1 MKILT
6 SIIVSGIFYYICH
19 WVTKD
24 DSTRELIFASL
35 IAITILILCIL
46 GERNGRTG
54 YYIPE
59 TDEARKDGIKTMR
72 SQAIKEFKRVS
83 RILKGDLK
91 AHEKYLEVSK

>member
-6 SIIVSGIFYYICH
+6 SIIVSGIFYYICY

-46 GERNGRTG
+46 ELLGF
-54 YYIPE
+54 I
-59 TDEARKDGIKTMR
+59 
-72 SQAIKEFKRVS
+72 SF
-83 RILKGDLK
+83 
-91 AHEKYLEVSK
+91 

>member
-46 GERNGRTG
+46 ELLGV
-54 YYIPE
+54 I
-59 TDEARKDGIKTMR
+59 
-72 SQAIKEFKRVS
+72 SF
-83 RILKGDLK
+83 
-91 AHEKYLEVSK
+91 